1 MNRMAEP
8 TEAELFTRYDHI
20 IGVDEAGRGCL
31 AGPVYVCAV
40 LCPRS
45 RYGELK
51 RMEKLTDSKKLS
63 PKQRDRVLDALL
75 EMGIEYRLSVV
86 NHRIIDSI
94 NILQAARLGMKRAV
108 ARLNLPESAVPV
120 VAVDGN
126 QAIETDLPQLTVV
139 KGDLKFKTIAAASI
153 FAKVL
158 RDRFMVAVSRKW
170 PAYGFEKHKGY
181 PAATHKEAIRKHGPC
196 PIHRLTFRGVR
207 RGSDE

>member
-8 TEAELFTRYDHI
+8 TESNLFEQYDTI

-45 RYGELK
+45 RFIELQNLQN
-51 RMEKLTDSKKLS
+51 LTDSKKIS
-63 PKQRDRVLDALL
+63 PKQRDRVLDELL
-75 EMGIEYRLSVV
+75 DMGISYRVSVV
-86 NHRIIDSI
+86 NHQIIDDI
-94 NILQAARLGMKRAV
+94 NILQASRLGMKRAV
-108 ARLNLPESAVPV
+108 ARLVLPTGFSPI

-126 QAIETDLPQLTVV
+126 QPIETIYPQITVV

-158 RDRFMVAVSRKW
+158 RDRFMIAVAGKW
-170 PAYGFEKHKGY
+170 PQYGFDRHKGY
-181 PAATHKEAIRKHGPC
+181 PAAVHRAVLREFGPC
-196 PIHRLTFRGVR
+196 PIHRLSFRGVCPEER
-207 RGSDE
+207 